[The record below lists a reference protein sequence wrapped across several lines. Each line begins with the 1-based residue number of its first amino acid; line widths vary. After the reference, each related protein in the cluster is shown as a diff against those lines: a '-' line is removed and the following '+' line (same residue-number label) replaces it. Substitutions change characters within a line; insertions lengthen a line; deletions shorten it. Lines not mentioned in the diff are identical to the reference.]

1 MRATLVGH
9 ACWLFE
15 TAGGRVLTD
24 PVLADP
30 FEEGTVTACP
40 SRQVAMDALPP
51 LDALYISHRHLDH
64 FDIDTLKRLDHEL
77 PVYCPEDAVLI
88 AALRHIGFTDCR
100 ILEAFNVQTLGGL
113 RICPLPAVTDD
124 FVECGAVFQDDSG
137 TVLNQV
143 DTPLKQEVISRLRTE
158 FGQLDVH
165 IAMFA
170 SQDFN
175 VFHNK
180 PNSISRAHTRNL
192 DAAITLGAKVV
203 VPGSAGFRFVDELGW
218 LNQYVFPIERQRF
231 ADDLRRL
238 QPETTVETINPGDVM
253 EIEGGEVTVHRQA
266 SPFVHM
272 TADDTDR
279 LRYDPT
285 SPVPELADRN
295 APEYPLDALHSYI
308 EQLME
313 SSFVQYLDTMLNA
326 DGPVTEYLECNA
338 VYRVEVVFP
347 DHIRSW
353 SFAFDAAQRSYD
365 TVVDQAKPQPTKLW
379 RVTASGLVD
388 LCEGRRGCFGLRTES
403 RRWESS
409 MVPRLEAGRVGAEEL
424 ELVDLL
430 RHFIINM
437 RIQTEGRE
445 KALLAYY
452 GLITGSRGR

>member
-15 TAGGRVLTD
+15 TAGGRILTD

-40 SRQVAMDALPP
+40 SRRVAMDALPP

-64 FDIDTLKRLDHEL
+64 FDIDTLKRLDHAL
-77 PVYCPEDAVLI
+77 PVYCPDDPALV
-88 AALRHIGFTDCR
+88 AALRHIGFSDCR
-100 ILEAFNVQTLGGL
+100 ILEAFKVQTLGGL

-137 TVLNQV
+137 TILNQV
-143 DTPLKQEVISRLRTE
+143 DTPLKQDVISRLRTE

-165 IAMFA
+165 IAMYA

-180 PNSISRAHTRNL
+180 PNTTARAYTRNL
-192 DAAITLGAKVV
+192 DAAVTLGANVV
-203 VPGSAGFRFVDELGW
+203 VPGSAGFRFVDALDW
-218 LNQYVFPIERQRF
+218 LNRYVFPIERQRF
-231 ADDLRRL
+231 SDDVRRL
-238 QPETTVETINPGDVM
+238 RPETTVETINPGDVM
-253 EIEGGEVTVHRQA
+253 EIEGGQVTVHRQA
-266 SPFVHM
+266 SPFVQM
-272 TADDTDR
+272 VADDTDR

-285 SPVPELADRN
+285 SPVPELTDQN
-295 APEYPLDALHSYI
+295 APEYPLESLHDYI

-313 SSFVQYLDTMLNA
+313 SSFVQYLDAMLNA
-326 DGPVTEYLECNA
+326 DGPLAEYLECDA
-338 VYRVEVVFP
+338 IYRVEVVFP
-347 DHIRSW
+347 DRSRSW
-353 SFAFDAAQRSYD
+353 SFAFDGVQRTYQM
-365 TVVDQAKPQPTKLW
+365 VVDQDTPQPTKLW

-409 MVPRLEAGRVGAEEL
+409 LLTRVEAGRVGGEEF
-424 ELVDLL
+424 ELTDIL
-430 RHFIINM
+430 RHFIISM
-437 RIQTEGRE
+437 RIQTEGQE